1 MRTSPTPSENKTFRS
16 SGGYFPVG
24 IRADA
29 LKAPQPNKSMLRNV
43 LLAGLLASASAFS
56 AAPMTPALRSA
67 TVPSSRP
74 QCTQLKMIDET
85 TALVAAPG
93 LIAAGALLRDSFF
106 PVTSV
111 AAPAAAPAP
120 AATSVSSTE
129 MLNLARVRT

>member
-1 MRTSPTPSENKTFRS
+1 
-16 SGGYFPVG
+16 
-24 IRADA
+24 
-29 LKAPQPNKSMLRNV
+29 MLRNV

-56 AAPMTPALRSA
+56 ATPALRSA

-74 QCTQLKMIDET
+74 QCTQLKMVDEAT
-85 TALVAAPG
+85 VLVAAPS
-93 LIAAGALLRDSFF
+93 LVAAGALLRDRYF

>member
-1 MRTSPTPSENKTFRS
+1 
-16 SGGYFPVG
+16 
-24 IRADA
+24 
-29 LKAPQPNKSMLRNV
+29 MLRNI

-74 QCTQLKMIDET
+74 QCTQLKMVDAAT
-85 TALVAAPG
+85 VLVAAPS
-93 LIAAGALLRDSFF
+93 LVAVGALLRDRTG
-106 PVTSV
+106 PAAPAPAATV

>member
-1 MRTSPTPSENKTFRS
+1 
-16 SGGYFPVG
+16 
-24 IRADA
+24 
-29 LKAPQPNKSMLRNV
+29 MLRNV

-93 LIAAGALLRDSFF
+93 LIAAGALLRDSFCPGADF
-106 PVTSV
+106 CGCAGCRAGAGCDVGQ
-111 AAPAAAPAP
+111 
-120 AATSVSSTE
+120 
-129 MLNLARVRT
+129 LH